1 MNQNDLALALQEPR
15 HDSPHPHA
23 WLTLAAGHAP
33 RGEVLAHPSP
43 QPVRSSLFVRRL
55 RMDARIGVYDWEK
68 AAPQPLL
75 IDLEFDYDAAM
86 PGTAGRLQASFWLQD
101 ANDVGI
107 GGGDLDHRQHVGHA
121 VHSGAA
127 VFDRHLDAHQPV
139 FTEGADVFERKLPGP
154 VMVLR
159 AGCDLLAG
167 DAAGHILQ
175 HPLLF
180 AEAKFHDCLVT
191 QPESVIVARRAGEP
205 QPLPRP
211 QSSSLSLCVASTA
224 AVRKAPE

>member
-75 IDLEFDYDAAM
+75 IDLEFDLASLLACHTDRLGDTVDYAEVVARLRELAVERHYDLVEALAEAM
-86 PGTAGRLQASFWLQD
+86 ALAVQGEFGVPWLRLTLTKLAPIPGAE
-101 ANDVGI
+101 VGI
-107 GGGDLDHRQHVGHA
+107 VLGRGG
-121 VHSGAA
+121 
-127 VFDRHLDAHQPV
+127 
-139 FTEGADVFERKLPGP
+139 
-154 VMVLR
+154 R
-159 AGCDLLAG
+159 A
-167 DAAGHILQ
+167 
-175 HPLLF
+175 
-180 AEAKFHDCLVT
+180 
-191 QPESVIVARRAGEP
+191 
-205 QPLPRP
+205 
-211 QSSSLSLCVASTA
+211 
-224 AVRKAPE
+224 